1 MAGMSSVHRPAPRFD
16 WFIPIDGDSAHIG
29 TRRAERPPT
38 FEYLRFVVETAE
50 AWDAAG
56 DIISRADEVVKGQRQ
71 AVTVQY

>member
-16 WFIPIDGDSAHIG
+16 WFIPIDGDGARIG

-38 FEYLRFVVETAE
+38 FEYLRDVVETAE

>member
-1 MAGMSSVHRPAPRFD
+1 MARKF
-16 WFIPIDGDSAHIG
+16 G

-38 FEYLRFVVETAE
+38 FKYLRSVVETAE

-56 DIISRADEVVKGQRQ
+56 DIISRADEVVKGQRR

>member
-1 MAGMSSVHRPAPRFD
+1 MSSGRRAVPRFD
-16 WFIPIDGDSAHIG
+16 WFIPIDGDGAHIG

-38 FEYLRFVVETAE
+38 FEYLRDIVETAE